1 MHLGFGD
8 GSRVGALVH
17 TVLYLIGVPIF
28 LNNHDI
34 HLNEGNQTSLE
45 TYSASSENSNLPD
58 HCYES
63 LGCFTIRYPERKGYN
78 MTPNLLEEV
87 SPTICLYT
95 KVHVLACQV
104 VENEAITSEA
114 LAVAN
119 GRIFWIAH
127 GYIENGQRPWIKDL
141 VNALLDYDSFANVF
155 VVDWSEASKPPYNQA
170 VENVEM
176 IAALC
181 AHLMVMLQET
191 YGLKVNE
198 THFIGHSLGAQL
210 GGYLGSWLQQE
221 RGLQLGRISG
231 LDPAQLYFQGMP
243 IDARL
248 DPSDS
253 LFVDVTHTD
262 AKPFLYGGEE
272 VSFTTPNMRPI
283 SGLGT
288 EEPCGHADF
297 YPNSGKDQPG
307 CKDGVYQ
314 AILQEE
320 GSVINGTL
328 PNFIFLLLD
337 GCDHIR
343 SHEYFTESVTSVC
356 PFMAFSC
363 ESWEDFASSTCT
375 NLSSRNR
382 MGFHATKP
390 TLSGNV
396 TTSEANNSSVIY
408 YSQTGPRA
416 PFCREHFRIV
426 IQLAEESKY
435 RSTSELHLVLE
446 NSSGEST
453 VLNLGNIDFTGKDLV
468 RKYTVSG
475 VYVGFPK
482 TVILRPSSS
491 NPLRWL
497 MTRITPPIDPDV
509 VVDSIT
515 LRHLESMESEV
526 TFCPDSKNFL
536 STTEQ
541 NPSIIFTSD
550 NC

>member
-8 GSRVGALVH
+8 GSRVGALAHV
-17 TVLYLIGVPIF
+17 VFYLIGVPIF
-28 LNNHDI
+28 LDNNDT
-34 HLNEGNQTSLE
+34 HLNETNQSSIE
-45 TYSASSENSNLPD
+45 IYSELSISEVSTLKEN
-58 HCYES
+58 CYES
-63 LGCFTIRYPERKGYN
+63 LGCFTIRYAERKGYN
-78 MTPNLLEEV
+78 ITPNPLEEV

-114 LAVAN
+114 LAVSN
-119 GRIFWIAH
+119 GSIFWISH

-141 VNALLDYDSFANVF
+141 VNNLLEHDYFANVF

-176 IAALC
+176 IAAYC
-181 AHLMVMLQET
+181 AHLMVMLQDT
-191 YGLKVNE
+191 YGLRVNE

-210 GGYLGSWLQQE
+210 AGYLGSWLQQKKH
-221 RGLQLGRISG
+221 LQLGRISG

-253 LFVDVTHTD
+253 LFVDVIHTD

-272 VSFTTPNMRPI
+272 VSITSSNMRPI

-288 EEPCGHADF
+288 EELSGHADF

-320 GSVINGTL
+320 GSVING
-328 PNFIFLLLD
+328 IRRFL

-343 SHEYFTESVTSVC
+343 SHEYFTESILSSC

-363 ESWEDFASSTCT
+363 ESWDDFALSTCT
-375 NLSSRNR
+375 NLSTHNR

-390 TLSGNV
+390 TLSGSV
-396 TTSEANNSSVIY
+396 TSDANNSSVIY
-408 YSQTGPRA
+408 YSKTGPRA

-426 IQLAEESKY
+426 IHLAEESKY
-435 RSTSELHLVLE
+435 RSTSELHLVLD
-446 NSSGEST
+446 NLSGEST
-453 VLNLGNIDFTGKDLV
+453 VLNLGTIDFTGKDLV

-475 VYVGFPK
+475 LYVGFPK

-491 NPLRWL
+491 NPLGWL
-497 MTRITPPIDPDV
+497 MTKIITPIDPDV
-509 VVDSIT
+509 VVGNIT

-526 TFCPDSKNFL
+526 IFCPDDKNYF

-541 NPSIIFTSD
+541 NPSITFTTD